1 MKSIC
6 KKFSEMCVTF
16 RDESN
21 DGNESMIWYIDAT
34 VLSSNLA
41 AKGLIMFFRVTSAW
55 VLKLVL

>member
-6 KKFSEMCVTF
+6 KKISEMCVTF

-21 DGNESMIWYIDAT
+21 DGNESMMCYSDAT

-41 AKGLIMFFRVTSAW
+41 VKGLVMFFRVTGAW